1 MDEMI
6 SSHQWEFYLE
16 HGYLIVECWL
26 TEGRLEALREELENR
41 YVFEGDLAGSEGSS
55 QPGVRRLCNLIG
67 KGDSLAE
74 LATDPLALES
84 AQVEIG
90 SDVRWQAMNFHDPI
104 PGDPR
109 PHQAI
114 HADRSFF
121 PNCTGY
127 LNVVWAI
134 DEMTKENGATRL
146 VPGSHKG
153 PWPRD
158 VVSDPKADIPGERY
172 ATCPAGSA
180 IILHGDVWH
189 GGRANL
195 SSSPRRAIHL
205 GFACPNTRP
214 QYEIAGSLGEEI
226 RERLGD
232 HCRLVPDQLE
242 SFDR

>member
-1 MDEMI
+1 MI

-158 VVSDPKADIPGERY
+158 RETWSQIPRRIFLERY
-172 ATCPAGSA
+172 MPPVPRDPRSYCMETSGTVDGRTFLRRPDGRFTSGSA
-180 IILHGDVWH
+180 ARIRGRSMKSQAPWVRTSGSAWEIIVD
-189 GGRANL
+189 
-195 SSSPRRAIHL
+195 
-205 GFACPNTRP
+205 
-214 QYEIAGSLGEEI
+214 
-226 RERLGD
+226 
-232 HCRLVPDQLE
+232 
-242 SFDR
+242 